1 MTNARPNAANPPP
14 ASDDAATF
22 EAALPAIVVPP
33 PGPASAAWLARLR
46 QVESANV
53 TAIGPDFPVVWQ
65 RAQGAVVVDVD
76 GNRYL
81 DAGSSFGVALI
92 GHGHA
97 AVRAAVHAQTDALLH
112 GMGDVHPPTVR
123 IELLEALQAV
133 APGDLGHG
141 VLCTGGS
148 EAVEVALKTAL
159 LATGKPGIL
168 AFAGG
173 YHGLSLGALGGT
185 HRADFRAPFAPWLP
199 GPTRFLPF
207 PRADA
212 RAPERAA
219 AALAATLAEAEAALL
234 APGAAIGAVLV
245 EPLQGRG
252 GTVVAPHGLLQ
263 GLRTLCDRAGALL
276 IVDEI
281 FTGCG
286 RTGAMFACEHEGV
299 LPDLL
304 CVGKALGGGLPIA
317 ACLGRAAAM
326 AAWGPSTGEAL
337 HTSTFLGHPLAS
349 AAALATLGVLRD
361 EQVPQRA
368 AHDGLRW
375 AAELHRALGDH
386 AAVAQIRG
394 KGLMWGIE
402 LRGPAGE
409 PGGALAWQAVL
420 GCLRRGVLV
429 LPCGPAGDV
438 LQLTP
443 PVCVTA
449 EQRACI
455 VAALADAIDEAH
467 ARARRSVAP

>member
-1 MTNARPNAANPPP
+1 M
-14 ASDDAATF
+14 
-22 EAALPAIVVPP
+22 PP
-33 PGPASAAWLARLR
+33 PGPASTAWLERLR
-46 QVESANV
+46 RVESANV
-53 TAIGPDFPVVWQ
+53 TAIGAEFPVVWQ
-65 RAQGAVVVDVD
+65 RARGPVVQDVD

-92 GHGHA
+92 GHGHD
-97 AVRAAVHAQTDALLH
+97 AVRAAVHAQTEALLH

-123 IELLEALQAV
+123 IELLEALQAA

-168 AFAGG
+168 AFDGG

-207 PRADA
+207 PRANPLDPA
-212 RAPERAA
+212 QAERD
-219 AALAATLAEAEAALL
+219 LAATLAAAEAALL
-234 APGAAIGAVLV
+234 APGANVGAVLV

-252 GTVVAPHGLLQ
+252 GTVVAPRGLLA
-263 GLRTLCDRAGALL
+263 GLRALCDRAGALL
-276 IVDEI
+276 IFDEI

-317 ACLGRAAAM
+317 ACLGRPAAM

-349 AAALATLGVLRD
+349 AAALATLGVLAD
-361 EQVPQRA
+361 EQVPERA

-375 AAELHRALGDH
+375 ASELQRALADH
-386 AAVAQIRG
+386 PAVAQIRG

-402 LRGPAGE
+402 LRSAGE
-409 PGGALAWQAVL
+409 RSGGALAWQVVL
-420 GCLRRGVLV
+420 GCLRRGVLA

-438 LQLTP
+438 IQLTP
-443 PVCVTA
+443 PVCTSA
-449 EQRACI
+449 TQRAFV
-455 VAALADAIDEAH
+455 VATLADAVDEAH
-467 ARARRSVAP
+467 VRARRGEAP